1 MRVLVIES
9 DADSARLLQ
18 RGLEAEYYAVDVAH
32 DGETGLRLA
41 ESDEYDVITLNI
53 NLSDMEGCEVVN
65 SLRSHNIES
74 PIIIITEKKGSKNK
88 AELLNCGCD
97 DYLVKP
103 FHFEELAARI
113 RAILRRKGFVQDDV
127 LEIGNLILD
136 AVGHE
141 VKFKGELIELRNREF
156 DLLEYLMR
164 NEGRVVTRNMVLE
177 HVWDINADA
186 FSNTI
191 EVHVT
196 HLRRKLGEAGI
207 MIKTIRG
214 IGYKLI
220 VPS

>member
-9 DADSARLLQ
+9 DMDSARLLQ
-18 RGLEAEYYAVDVAH
+18 RGLEAEYYAVDIAN

-41 ESDEYDVITLNI
+41 ESDEYDVITLNAS
-53 NLSDMEGCEVVN
+53 LADMDGCEIIN
-65 SLRSHNIES
+65 SLRSNNIDS
-74 PIIIITEKKGSKNK
+74 PIIVITEKRSSRNK

-113 RAILRRKGFVQDDV
+113 RAILRRMGSIKEDV
-127 LEIGNLILD
+127 LQMGDLYLD

-141 VKFKGELIELRNREF
+141 VKFRGKMIDLRNREF

-196 HLRRKLGEAGI
+196 HLRRKLGDAGI